1 MSVRNAGT
9 TIREARLKAGLS
21 QEKLSDG
28 ICSVL
33 SLSRIENG
41 TAGVSPSTFQALMAH
56 AGAPCEAFPIF
67 ANRKDFDCF
76 YTLKRAR
83 FYLDS
88 WQLNDAFAELEK
100 IEQMNFAE
108 NKYYYQ
114 EWLFLQCKLQ
124 FRSGLGNHTNIY
136 DTLLNALYISRPEF
150 DFSDFRSLLL
160 SINEIEILTAL
171 AQEALYI
178 DNPELCLEICTQI
191 SSYLENS
198 QITFLEK
205 DLLLAENAVVYA
217 KFLIT
222 TGDYNVALKIAE
234 KFHKKMVENSD
245 HAPLHEL
252 TFLSGLAHYYQNNLD
267 KAMLRFKT
275 AFFSA
280 HSIQSCYATVC
291 RNYLISNLNLDLPDE
306 LLLISDIPLV
316 SFETKKILDS
326 SDFSDGTY
334 DLFSPDVLTTGT
346 LIRELRIEQ
355 NISQQILCQ
364 GLCSKSKLSKI
375 ENGTLQPDIA
385 LAQSLL
391 QRLGISDAIFT
402 FYGNAHESKLQNLR
416 QLLTKTRIPD
426 TAEILSLA
434 KKILHLCSAKDT
446 FYIQYA
452 SYRKA
457 CCISDSSESAAA
469 LFNTLCLSL
478 NDFDINTI
486 CQNRLSWLE
495 LTILNNY
502 CDTYCNISPSKG
514 ILFLYKLLEYFDSSS
529 LDILELKRAFAVTIN
544 ILIGN
549 LFDQKRFAEILEL
562 TPYIS
567 SPAIRCTLSLS
578 GVIFANH
585 SQALGEMQQL
595 DLCRIYAHY
604 GYYNLLITNYSQN
617 AEHLKDMIYD
627 DFGIKL
633 L

>member
-67 ANRKDFDCF
+67 ANRTDFDCF

-88 WQLNDAFAELEK
+88 WQLNDAFEELEK

-124 FRSGLGNHTNIY
+124 FRSGLGNHANIY
-136 DTLLNALYISRPEF
+136 DTLLGALHISRPEF
-150 DFSDFRSLLL
+150 DFADFRSLLL
-160 SINEIEILTAL
+160 SINEIEILTLL
-171 AQEALYI
+171 AQEALYLNNL
-178 DNPELCLEICTQI
+178 DLCLEICTQI

-198 QITFLEK
+198 QITFMEK

-217 KFLIT
+217 KYLIA
-222 TGDYNVALKIAE
+222 TGDYNTTIKITNT
-234 KFHKKMVENSD
+234 FHKKMIENEDDS
-245 HAPLHEL
+245 PVHEL
-252 TFLSGLAHYYQNNLD
+252 TFLLGLSYYYQNNLD
-267 KAMLRFKT
+267 EAMLRFKT
-275 AFFSA
+275 AFYSA
-280 HSIQSCYATVC
+280 HSIQSCYATTC
-291 RNYLISNLNLDLPDE
+291 RNYLISNLKLDLPNE
-306 LLLISDIPLV
+306 ILSIPDIPLV
-316 SFETKKILDS
+316 AFEIKKIIDS

-334 DLFSPDVLTTGT
+334 DLFSSDTLTIGA
-346 LIRELRIEQ
+346 LIRELRLEQ
-355 NISQQILCQ
+355 NITQQILCY

-375 ENGTLQPDIA
+375 ENGSLQPDIA

-402 FYGNAHESKLQNLR
+402 FYGNNHETQLQDLR
-416 QLLTKTRIPD
+416 QKLSTIPWGD
-426 TAEILSLA
+426 TN
-434 KKILHLCSAKDT
+434 KILAYSHEIINLCTKQDT
-446 FYIQYA
+446 FYTQYA
-452 SYRKA
+452 LYRKA
-457 CCISDSSESAAA
+457 CCISQSKESATELFQA
-469 LFNTLCLSL
+469 LRISIDNF
-478 NDFDINTI
+478 DFNTI
-486 CQNRLSWLE
+486 CNYRLSWLE

-502 CDTYCNISPSKG
+502 CITYCNDFPSKG
-514 ILFLYKLLEYFDSSS
+514 ILYLYKLLEYFNSFS
-529 LDILELKRAFAVTIN
+529 LDILEKKRAYAITIN
-544 ILIGN
+544 ILVGR
-549 LFDQKRFAEILEL
+549 LFNQKRFTEIHEL
-562 TPYIS
+562 AHCFS
-567 SPAIRCTLSLS
+567 SPAIRYSIYFS
-578 GVIFANH
+578 GFLFANY
-585 SQALGEMQQL
+585 SQALGEIEQL
-595 DLCRIYAHY
+595 DLCNIYAHY
-604 GYYNLLITNYSQN
+604 AYYDLLITNSRQN
-617 AEHLKDMIYD
+617 AEKLKSMIYD